1 MTDRFQHYQ
10 GYELLLKKLDEG
22 VRRYEKTRIP
32 VVSGFMGPDKLN
44 VIRQYLG
51 NTVPYELFGGYEEA
65 FSKIL
70 IIGEDEDIKEHIVCL
85 KAEYNPKFVT
95 ITHRDVLGT
104 VFSLGIDE
112 SSFGDMWVDDGSIYL
127 YVTREIS
134 SYVVNNMTRI
144 RNAHVQFRILDDY
157 PAQQFKYRTFTIT
170 VSSYRLDRILATSIR
185 KSRQKCQEMIRNSLI
200 NVNYQT
206 IEDCDFLCHNGDI
219 LSVRGVGRFQVGEE
233 VTSTRSGNVIIEMKQ
248 FV

>member
-1 MTDRFQHYQ
+1 MSDRFQHYQ

-44 VIRQYLG
+44 VIRQHLG
-51 NTVPYELFGGYEEA
+51 NTVPYQLFGGYEEA
-65 FSKIL
+65 FSRIL
-70 IIGEDEDIKEHIVCL
+70 VIGEGTDPRDEIACL
-85 KAEYNPKFVT
+85 KASFNPKFVT

-104 VFSLGIDE
+104 VYSLGIDE
-112 SSFGDMWVDDGSIYL
+112 TSFGDMWVDEGDIYL
-127 YVTREIS
+127 YTTSEMS
-134 SYVVNNMTRI
+134 SYIVNNMTRI
-144 RNAHVQFRILDDY
+144 RNCKVQFEVLDYY
-157 PAQQFKYRTFTIT
+157 PAQQFKYRTFNIT
-170 VSSYRLDRILATSIR
+170 VSSYRLDRILATTIR

-206 IEDCDFLCHNGDI
+206 IEDCDYLCHNCDI
-219 LSVRGVGRFQVGEE
+219 LSVRGVGRFQVGDE
-233 VTSTRSGNVIIEMKQ
+233 VAVTKSGNVIIEMKQ